1 MDAEPKGSELSP
13 LAPSEAEMLHFPNN
27 IALPEAMQST
37 AFSFEYSDMPTALG
51 HDGRIQKLTMRT
63 PPNNENENSLGPQHK
78 TTKIFIQNISF
89 HGLHQNVIK
98 IFIKS

>member
-1 MDAEPKGSELSP
+1 MALFGGSLRNAHGQFLDSP
-13 LAPSEAEMLHFPNN
+13 IM
-27 IALPEAMQST
+27 
-37 AFSFEYSDMPTALG
+37 ALG

-63 PPNNENENSLGPQHK
+63 PPNNENENPLGPQHK